1 MRKWYKKIDELIKLI
16 EKLTALALA
25 IATLIT
31 VVKLILNGQL

>member
-31 VVKLILNGQL
+31 IVKLILNGQL